1 MNDEK
6 TTSAVLVPVARN
18 LTNARE
24 VAAREREHYFKPC
37 PPEGQ
42 DKAVWLQ
49 RLKRALG
56 TMSQDFVNATLI
68 QIQHASRLPRGGISE
83 TSVNAVL
90 AIIEGI
96 GPKDELEATLAIQ
109 IACTHAV
116 NMCLL
121 ANLGG
126 AFGSSSG
133 TAMTATATAR
143 LLKAFAAQVESL
155 RRLRNGGSQVVR
167 VEHVHINDGA
177 NAVIGNVGK

>member
-1 MNDEK
+1 MNNEK
-6 TTSAVLVPVARN
+6 TPSAVLVPVARTAPTRVKLQHVN
-18 LTNARE
+18 E
-24 VAAREREHYFKPC
+24 SGYFKPC

-42 DKAVWLQ
+42 DRAVWLQ

-68 QIQHASRLPRGGISE
+68 QIQNASRLSRGGISE

-116 NMCLL
+116 NMSLL

-126 AFGSSSG
+126 AFGCSDS
-133 TAMTATATAR
+133 TARTATATAR
-143 LLKAFAAQVESL
+143 LLKAFAAQIESY
-155 RRLRNGGSQVVR
+155 GV
-167 VEHVHINDGA
+167 
-177 NAVIGNVGK
+177 